1 MAFGIGDAISAGLKV
16 LDKFIPDP
24 EAKAKAE
31 VELRAGLL
39 AWDKGQMEINKAEAQ
54 HRSIFVAGW
63 RPWIGWVAGVSLTL
77 TYVLFP
83 LIQFGFHMY
92 GMRVEVPDVGAAEMM
107 PLIMGMLGFG
117 GLRTFEKMKG
127 LTK

>member
-1 MAFGIGDAISAGLKV
+1 MFGIDDAIAAGLKV

-24 EAKAKAE
+24 EAKAQAE
-31 VELRAGLL
+31 VDLRTALM
-39 AWDKGQMEINKAEAQ
+39 AWDMAQMEVNKAEAM

-83 LIQFGFHMY
+83 LIQFGFALY
-92 GMRVEVPDVGAAEMM
+92 GIRVEVPDVGAAAMM

-117 GLRTFEKMKG
+117 GLRTYEKMRG